1 MGIHFNLKSSRDAMY
16 CDDAPCFARLKYGH
30 RLDGQLQYVHYFPF
44 SSGDGDCRLEKK
56 FGCLASNNLP
66 AVRAWWEHVLS
77 KRFIYECLEVRPTV
91 DQVLNGRGF
100 KVKCNISHRRMMV
113 VLSILRAP
121 EVVFYTKVNTFTRL
135 LVDGIEP
142 DVAFIMAQIVCQWED
157 DGAEGFY
164 QISLV
169 PDEEHD
175 VFSPAYMTS
184 DDVSHFFKVWTG
196 DYKKS
201 DLPRAVSYA
210 KHKTYQRFP
219 QKNPKA
225 ITRYFATSKERSCFK
240 DCFLTEAYKI
250 VKDRVLYHDIQ
261 FGNLRGS
268 AREFSS
274 EEINVIA
281 GLVGVCREFHDV

>member
-1 MGIHFNLKSSRDAMY
+1 MGIHFRLNSSMGVMN
-16 CDDAPCFARLKYGH
+16 CEDAPCFARLKYGD
-30 RLDGQLQYVHYFPF
+30 RLDGELQHVHYFPF
-44 SSGDGDCRLEKK
+44 SNGDGECNLGKK
-56 FGCLASNNLP
+56 FGCSASNNLP
-66 AVRAWWEHVLS
+66 AVRTWWEHVLS
-77 KRFIYECLEVRPTV
+77 KRFIHECLVVIPTV
-91 DQVLNGRGF
+91 DQILNGRGF

-142 DVAFIMAQIVCQWED
+142 DVAFIMAQVVCQWD
-157 DGAEGFY
+157 DDYRGSY

-219 QKNPKA
+219 QYNSKA
-225 ITRYFATSKERSCFK
+225 ITRYFATSKERGSFK

-250 VKDRVLYHDIQ
+250 VKDRDLYHDIQ
-261 FGNLRGS
+261 FGNLRGR
-268 AREFSS
+268 AKEFSS